1 LLTSSF
7 FVVEVVGGFL
17 TGSLALLADA
27 GYMLTDIASLILT
40 LIAIWIATRPHS
52 SKRSYGYQ
60 RVEALAAMI
69 NGMSLW
75 LIVGFIMFEA
85 ATRFNDPPEVDAL
98 PMIVVAT
105 IGLLV
110 NLVSAG
116 ILHNSSH
123 DSLNMQGAFLH
134 VVGDALGSLG
144 AIVAGIFMLA
154 FDWYLADPIVSI
166 VIGLLILWSSS
177 KLLLQTF
184 HVLLEGTPRELV
196 LEKLEA
202 AIKDTNG
209 VLEVHDIHA
218 WTLTSGYN
226 AMTAHVVV
234 ADDCPPSKR
243 EALLDLFRHMIP
255 ALFPIHHLTIQ
266 MEESSNCCDE
276 AHLPSTSSVE
286 AHGDEK

>member
-1 LLTSSF
+1 M
-7 FVVEVVGGFL
+7 VGGFL

-123 DSLNMQGAFLH
+123 DTLEYARRVLARCRRCSWLAWSYRRRNLH
-134 VVGDALGSLG
+134 ARL
-144 AIVAGIFMLA
+144 
-154 FDWYLADPIVSI
+154 
-166 VIGLLILWSSS
+166 
-177 KLLLQTF
+177 
-184 HVLLEGTPRELV
+184 
-196 LEKLEA
+196 
-202 AIKDTNG
+202 
-209 VLEVHDIHA
+209 
-218 WTLTSGYN
+218 
-226 AMTAHVVV
+226 
-234 ADDCPPSKR
+234 
-243 EALLDLFRHMIP
+243 
-255 ALFPIHHLTIQ
+255 
-266 MEESSNCCDE
+266 
-276 AHLPSTSSVE
+276 
-286 AHGDEK
+286 